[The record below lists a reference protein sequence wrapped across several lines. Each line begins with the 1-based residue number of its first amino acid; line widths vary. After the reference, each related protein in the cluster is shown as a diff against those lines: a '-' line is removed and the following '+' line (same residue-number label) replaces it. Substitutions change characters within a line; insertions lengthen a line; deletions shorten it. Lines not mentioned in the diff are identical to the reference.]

1 MKLGHCLKFKI
12 CALSTVKGMVL
23 FMCLAIPAE
32 IIELR
37 GVRALS
43 RIMGA
48 ETEISIELLNDV
60 KVGDY
65 VIVHAGCAISIVDKQ
80 EAEMTL
86 DLFREIEALGD
97 LKR

>member
-1 MKLGHCLKFKI
+1 
-12 CALSTVKGMVL
+12 
-23 FMCLAIPAE
+23 MCLAIPVE

-37 GVRALS
+37 GNKALS

-60 KVGDY
+60 AVGDF
-65 VIVHAGCAISIVDKQ
+65 VILHAGCAISKVDKQ

-86 DLFREIEALGD
+86 ELFREIEALGD
-97 LKR
+97 MKAKK